1 MTQEEKAAI
10 ISYRKAG
17 LGYSVIAKRL
27 GRPKSSVAAFCQKNG
42 LGRKLVGKDLITSS
56 NRGKVGDAR
65 LARGFENKS
74 SRAYK
79 VNYKFRDT
87 PNNEVVIDALQILKT
102 TR

>member
-17 LGYSVIAKRL
+17 VGYSVIAQRL
-27 GRPKSSVAAFCQKNG
+27 GFSKSTVATFCQKNG
-42 LGRKLVGKDLITSS
+42 LGSKLVEKDLLTSS
-56 NRGKVGDAR
+56 DRGKVGDAK
-65 LARGFENKS
+65 LAKGFQSKASRG
-74 SRAYK
+74 YK
-79 VNYKFRDT
+79 VNYKFRNT